1 MSYIAYINN
10 ERVDLVS
17 AKDVALTKQ
26 VNDIARLDTRQS
38 NFAHKFTL
46 PLTANNIRVMRNC
59 YVMGNQSNVP
69 YQKNRFDLIDVES
82 GKHVVYN
89 GWATISL
96 SSDKGYDVNTYDGI
110 VDFYK
115 TIELLSLTDVGIS
128 DLNHTKDVATI
139 IASWADTEEYKYIL
153 ADYNGKKYTAGGL
166 LNADYLVPSARITYL
181 WGRVHAFAGMAYT
194 GTTFLT
200 EAFTNLYMTFPKP
213 VPTDA
218 PTITD
223 ISEQNLS
230 YTVATDPITGSTY
243 TPIYFPAPF
252 DTAEANNLTDPNT
265 IIFEIDGVFRL
276 KASGTIGF
284 PSGVVTGIVNW
295 MHFASDFS
303 VIASGSVNGAIDG
316 FVDLTVSAGDRV
328 ILGGF
333 VPYFALW
340 GGSITTTLSYISGYS
355 VNFADALVDFMA
367 KDFVNNIMQ
376 LFGLTAYKDPYS
388 NTIEYLTLDE
398 VLQNTNVFDWSAKFV
413 SKTNEAY
420 IIPGYAQKSN
430 FAYRYNDDNQTH
442 NNGAIYINNEN
453 LKDETTVVASR
464 FYSPELDKT
473 ILLTNETNVFKFW
486 NKEVKDDGS
495 VDYKALSGRYY
506 LLRSEDYVWSEDQEL
521 KSEALGTG
529 AYFDTA
535 PIASYYRL
543 KMQQIIYDNYSS
555 IGSILDK
562 SKVELVNMWLT
573 PSDYEN
579 FDFKRLIYIK
589 KVSSYFLVNKITNFI
604 KGTPTKC
611 ELIEVDYF
619 TELDIPDPID
629 YTIAVDNMA
638 GIDYTA
644 CEATFTI
651 VTDVPI
657 PSDIEI
663 IPYALTPDGLGGSYY
678 APVTLATPI
687 IVSLTGSTLSY
698 TFDQL
703 PPVVGGYKFK
713 FRYNIDAFT
722 FVESNL
728 SNILTI
734 DGACYIAPDPD
745 LSYITI
751 TDIET
756 VSVIA
761 GVRKIRV
768 TYTSDLSLSDMSL
781 QIQASSFY
789 PSFAYY
795 TANDFMAPA
804 SGTIDI
810 DVPNALGSSLFT
822 YSVVLSALGITSN
835 IATS

>member
-59 YVMGNQSNVP
+59 YVIGNQSNVP

-139 IASWADTEEYKYIL
+139 VASWADTQEYKYIL

-181 WGRVHAFAGMAYT
+181 WDRVHAFAGMAYT

-243 TPIYFPAPF
+243 TPIYFPALF
-252 DTAEANNLTDPNT
+252 DTAEANNLSDPNT
-265 IIFEIDGVFRL
+265 IIFEIAGVFRL

-284 PSGVVTGIVNW
+284 PSGVVTGVVNW
-295 MHFASDFS
+295 VHFASDFS
-303 VIASGSVNGAIDG
+303 VIASGSINGAIDG

-388 NTIEYLTLDE
+388 STIEYLTLDE
-398 VLQNTNVFDWSAKFV
+398 VLQNTNVLDWSAKFV

-442 NNGAIYINNEN
+442 NNGAIFINNEN

-506 LLRSEDYVWSEDQEL
+506 LLRSEDYTWGYDNTLQ
-521 KSEALGTG
+521 SEALGTS
-529 AYFDTA
+529 ADFATA

-543 KMQQIIYDNYSS
+543 KMQQLIFDNYAS

-562 SKVELVNMWLT
+562 SKVELVNFWLT

-579 FDFKRLIYIK
+579 FDFKRLIYVK
-589 KVSSYFLVNKITNFI
+589 NLSSYFLVNKISNFV
-604 KGTPTKC
+604 KGIPTKC

-619 TELDIPDPID
+619 TELDTPDPID

-638 GIDYTA
+638 GITYVA

-703 PPVVGGYKFK
+703 PPVIGGYKFK
-713 FRYNIDAFT
+713 FRYNVDAFT

-728 SNILTI
+728 SNVLTI
-734 DGACYIAPDPD
+734 DGACYVAPDPD

-789 PSFAYY
+789 PSFAFY
-795 TANDFMAPA
+795 TANNFTAPA
-804 SGTIDI
+804 SGTMDI

-822 YSVVLSALGITSN
+822 YSVVLSALGVTSN

>member
-1 MSYIAYINN
+1 
-10 ERVDLVS
+10 
-17 AKDVALTKQ
+17 
-26 VNDIARLDTRQS
+26 
-38 NFAHKFTL
+38 
-46 PLTANNIRVMRNC
+46 MRNC
-59 YVMGNQSNVP
+59 YVIGNQSNVP

-89 GWATISL
+89 GWATLSL

-115 TIELLSLTDVGIS
+115 TIELLTLTDVGIS
-128 DLNHTKDVATI
+128 DLDHTKTI
-139 IASWADTEEYKYIL
+139 ANIVDSWDDSKEYKYIL
-153 ADYNGKKYTAGGL
+153 ADYNGKKYTATSN

-181 WGRVHAFAGMAYT
+181 WDRVHAFAGMAYT

-200 EAFTNLYMTFPKP
+200 EAFTNLYVTFPKP
-213 VPTDA
+213 VPTDS

-243 TPIYFPAPF
+243 TPIYFPTPF
-252 DTAEANNLTDPNT
+252 DTAEANNLADPNT

-284 PSGVVTGIVNW
+284 PSGVVTGVVNW
-295 MHFASDFS
+295 MHFAPDFS
-303 VIASGSVNGAIDG
+303 VIASGSINGAIDG

-340 GGSITTTLSYISGYS
+340 GGSITTTISYISGYS

-398 VLQNTNVFDWSAKFV
+398 VLQNTDVVDWSAKFV

-420 IIPGYAQKSN
+420 ILSGYAQKN
-430 FAYRYNDDNQTH
+430 AFAYRYNDDNQTH
-442 NNGAIYINNEN
+442 NNGAIFIGNEN

-473 ILLTNETNVFKFW
+473 TLLTNETNVFKFW
-486 NKEVKDDGS
+486 SKEVKDDGS
-495 VDYKALSGRYY
+495 VDYKTLSGRYY
-506 LLRSEDYVWSEDQEL
+506 LLRSEDYAWGYDNTLQ
-521 KSEALGTG
+521 SEALGTS
-529 AYFDTA
+529 ADFATA

-543 KMQQIIYDNYSS
+543 KMQQLIFDNYAS

-562 SKVELVNMWLT
+562 SKVELVNFWLT

-579 FDFKRLIYIK
+579 FDFKRLIYVK
-589 KVSSYFLVNKITNFI
+589 KLSSYFLVNKISNFV

-619 TELDIPDPID
+619 TELDTPDPID
-629 YTIAVDNMA
+629 YTIAVDNVA
-638 GIDYTA
+638 GITYVA

-651 VTDVPI
+651 VTDVPT

-703 PPVVGGYKFK
+703 PPVIGGYKFK
-713 FRYNIDAFT
+713 FRYNVDAFT

-728 SNILTI
+728 SNVLTI
-734 DGACYIAPDPD
+734 DGACYVAPDPD

-789 PSFAYY
+789 PSFAFY
-795 TANDFMAPA
+795 TANNFTAPS
-804 SGTIDI
+804 SGNMDI

-822 YSVVLSALGITSN
+822 YSVVLSALGVTSN